1 MSIEGNFLSFAQ
13 RIRIRLFLEGVEIPV
28 IAASIAGAPNSP
40 ATCSIQIPPLV
51 EGTRLL
57 PRTLVHLFFQD
68 SYETANPYVLDS
80 STSGNTASPDGPDAR
95 DIDAQIVERYP
106 ELLTLSATACG
117 DNRPKWSNRRY
128 KLCFGGEVI
137 GFQWTKTP
145 LTRSLVLQCEDWS
158 NYWDYAYQWSNTSI
172 FGPGMKAVFSG
183 GSTNLFTDF
192 LSEKGSVLV
201 STVLRGKCNS
211 FPKLQGLAAG
221 LINLIES
228 IGGSYY
234 TPAKDAKGNAIRKF
248 GGQNIFFSVAELRL
262 HITQMVMSYEND
274 PTSKR
279 LLSRGGYDGL
289 FGRAIGGLGE
299 QVSMRQA
306 ITVISKIMFHETY
319 PQPCPYYKQGT
330 GTDASG
336 TRRVKLKDDPNLSPF
351 AEQARG
357 YLETL
362 TGVQTQLTKYK
373 EDPLL
378 ATRSFQQAVRKS
390 MTDVKLQLTSVRKG
404 LMSGVVQM
412 RQVSAPPLL
421 VSIYQMAAQALQ
433 LCISTAEQWRP
444 ANTASPI
451 NKNFEEKLKEAKDQ
465 LKRVLNLTINTVN
478 LAERDP
484 PRLVQQILRPDIWFG
499 APPRCNVIFPDMYDQ
514 LTYQTMFLQEP
525 TRFLL
530 KTNDEFFGE
539 DFLFDK
545 FYFAPQ
551 AGSVKKEQA
560 NMRDMLRNDVLDH
573 ELFTGILPV
582 FEKMGEFNIFA
593 ARDNRGTQGQ
603 PMKVSFAQRSA
614 NFLYFKHRF
623 NARQFQVSA
632 RFTPYVA
639 VGFPGLI
646 LDRWVDQYTTDVIR
660 SIRDQYLEAD
670 PENRNLLLPK
680 YAAELMGTNFLANFV
695 EVTHSISQEQLRGV
709 TDIRCQYAR
718 QVEES
723 IEFLGVTER
732 VQTVQKRQEGDAIR
746 GTMVAAVDAPKVGS
760 LGPNRGVIKSV
771 TNVTEL
777 YLRGAQ
783 SSDADPLALSAGRRL
798 PVYYGGARRAG
809 GTNLQDIQVPVGVPV
824 SLDNVGPVY
833 WTRLLEFLG
842 TDTTSVT
849 FRAWSIEEEVP
860 RYRLE
865 DVDIPAEEVIRPGW
879 YGDIWSPS
887 QISDVYKAFFGIGAI
902 TETTAILDAKPG
914 SGSANAAFKK
924 AVAEAQTA
932 EDMEDAC
939 ASAPVVTSLQE
950 KASIQ
955 QAVEFLTLTY
965 SYVKLAGA
973 DADEFIRAYTW
984 RPIASMLDI
993 FGSEDLAYSEDGV
1006 EVISPGA
1013 VEGFHSRAF
1022 GPYDNVF
1029 GIVTPEIE
1037 SIVGLKRG
1045 TAAAQRVDTRKR
1057 KLERVLKLVSTL
1069 NAGTARVG

>member
-1 MSIEGNFLSFAQ
+1 
-13 RIRIRLFLEGVEIPV
+13 
-28 IAASIAGAPNSP
+28 
-40 ATCSIQIPPLV
+40 
-51 EGTRLL
+51 
-57 PRTLVHLFFQD
+57 
-68 SYETANPYVLDS
+68 
-80 STSGNTASPDGPDAR
+80 
-95 DIDAQIVERYP
+95 
-106 ELLTLSATACG
+106 
-117 DNRPKWSNRRY
+117 
-128 KLCFGGEVI
+128 
-137 GFQWTKTP
+137 
-145 LTRSLVLQCEDWS
+145 
-158 NYWDYAYQWSNTSI
+158 
-172 FGPGMKAVFSG
+172 
-183 GSTNLFTDF
+183 
-192 LSEKGSVLV
+192 
-201 STVLRGKCNS
+201 
-211 FPKLQGLAAG
+211 
-221 LINLIES
+221 
-228 IGGSYY
+228 
-234 TPAKDAKGNAIRKF
+234 
-248 GGQNIFFSVAELRL
+248 
-262 HITQMVMSYEND
+262 
-274 PTSKR
+274 
-279 LLSRGGYDGL
+279 
-289 FGRAIGGLGE
+289 
-299 QVSMRQA
+299 
-306 ITVISKIMFHETY
+306 MFHETY

-330 GTDASG
+330 GTDSSG
-336 TRRVKLKDDPNLSPF
+336 TRRVKLKDDPSMAF
-351 AEQARG
+351 FTVQAKG
-357 YLETL
+357 YLKTL
-362 TGVQTQLTKYK
+362 TGIQEQLEKDK
-373 EDPLL
+373 KDPLL
-378 ATRSFQQAVRKS
+378 ATRSFQQAVRERMS
-390 MTDVKLQLTSVRKG
+390 GVKTQLTSVRKG

-433 LCISTAEQWRP
+433 LCINTAEQWRP
-444 ANTASPI
+444 ANVASPI

-465 LKRVLNLTINTVN
+465 LKRVLNLTINTIN

-499 APPRCNVIFPDMYDQ
+499 APPRCNVLFPDMYDQ

-560 NMRDMLRNDVLDH
+560 NMQGMMRNDVLDH

-632 RFTPYVA
+632 RFTPYIA

-646 LDRWVDQYTTDVIR
+646 LDRWVDQYTADVIR

-680 YAAELMGTNFLANFV
+680 YAAELLGTNFLANFV
-695 EVTHSISQEQLRGV
+695 EVTHSISQEQLRGN

-732 VQTVQKRQEGDAIR
+732 VQTVQKRQEGDAVR
-746 GTMVAAVDAPKVGS
+746 GTMVAAVDAPKAGS

-833 WTRLLEFLG
+833 WDRLLEFLG

-879 YGDIWSPS
+879 YGDVWSPS

-924 AVAEAQTA
+924 AVAETQTA

-939 ASAPVVTSLQE
+939 ASAPVITSLQE

-1057 KLERVLKLVSTL
+1057 KLERVLKLVSML
-1069 NAGTARVG
+1069 NSGTARVG